1 MADQQLI
8 DIHGVCIPTSTHPRV
23 RALKRKASARG
34 AHGNKVWD
42 SAKVLIDY
50 LEAYPPQKALRI
62 LELGGGWGV
71 VSSFLAK
78 HYSARVVSLDIDP
91 DVQTYAELVAELN
104 GVEFDTVTM
113 DFADIEPQHLTQFD
127 LIVGA
132 DICFWEQLPPLV
144 ADVINCAAQAEVAQ
158 VLIADPGRPPFY
170 ELAEWAQEEYDAELI
185 EWHSRSTET
194 RGYIINIS

>member
-8 DIHGVCIPTSTHPRV
+8 DIHGIKIPTSSHPRV
-23 RALKRKASARG
+23 RALKRTESARG

-50 LEAYPPQKALRI
+50 LIAYPPQRGLRV

-78 HYSARVVSLDIDP
+78 HFAATVVSLDVDP
-91 DVQTYAELVAELN
+91 EVQGYAELLAELN
-104 GVEFDTVTM
+104 AVAFDTVTM
-113 DFADIEPQHLTQFD
+113 DFAEVEPEHLTQFD
-127 LIVGA
+127 IIVGA
-132 DICFWEQLPPLV
+132 DICFWEELPPLV
-144 ADVINCAAQAEVAQ
+144 ADVINSAAQAEVQQ

-185 EWHSRSTET
+185 EWHSRSSDT